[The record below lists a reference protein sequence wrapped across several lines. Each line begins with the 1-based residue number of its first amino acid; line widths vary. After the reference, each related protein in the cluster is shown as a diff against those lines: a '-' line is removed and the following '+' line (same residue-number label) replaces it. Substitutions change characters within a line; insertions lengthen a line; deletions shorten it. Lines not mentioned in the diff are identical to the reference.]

1 MAPLSLSRQRQLE
14 LEAEAELELELEQE
28 QEQERLSALGADY
41 NKSVLGVAAEGV
53 TEAPK
58 GLAHFAKSVWDIGMP
73 IDAFTF
79 SGTGGLYDNV
89 AKAGLEGTLDT
100 SGALAAAGAGAMA
113 AAPYGAPF
121 GGLIGSGIAGGIGA
135 GFGLLAY
142 SLARDATDPS
152 REIKPT
158 DQYVK
163 DLVYNTTQGAV
174 TGPIAEYGM
183 RLPGKALSSAKN
195 PFGRAAAEGRVA
207 KQLTTDGVTVQ
218 RIDDALAKDTGPLGV
233 YKSLPEIL
241 DDPIL
246 KNRQRVLAGASPEGY
261 GKATEAT
268 LARNDAQ
275 LRYLDQIETSP
286 MTMEDVVTQV
296 REGVDNKLSRSQ
308 KEMIAAE
315 NAVKES
321 LGTLPRPIDS
331 DIAGDLL
338 RKELASGEARMRAES
353 SKLFPSSEAGAI
365 NPLPVKEIFD
375 AELPNYFR
383 EVGANPDPA
392 LLALVEKFNAQ
403 ASSSGLLDPT
413 NVVKGKAQPFTEAP
427 SFNLKDLQAARSDAI
442 KIAENSDARSAA
454 LASKVIDGLDKAVD
468 VATVEG
474 KVSPTDV
481 ANWKEGI
488 RLWKE
493 KNIIYN
499 SSATPAK
506 AILAKDPF
514 TGQYKL
520 PASEVPSQIF
530 YAGNKGAKEAIRNY
544 KIEHGATDA
553 ALEPLH
559 RYVVEDF
566 RKAATRLDPK
576 TNAPIVDA
584 RAADSWFKRHSD
596 ALSEMPEVVEQ
607 LRNVK
612 TRQAFLDEKLG
623 EFKATQADI
632 EKGAASS
639 ILGKDVNKVIPSMLS
654 GDNAIRKTTA
664 TVNYLNRNDPTSLG
678 GLRRGVIDYFKQRA
692 TVPSEA
698 LGLEE
703 ALASGQQF
711 KGRVLGG
718 ILVKELRATRP
729 VLEKSGMFKK
739 TQLDGLDYL
748 YENKTS
754 QLSIDSAKMV
764 GASDTFQNNS
774 VLGALTKLSNNA
786 FLYTFPKTR
795 FLVSVIA
802 PIIKKMTASEYLSVM
817 EDALLNPRLAR
828 DLLQKATEKNI
839 TKVSQEI
846 FKNQIAATGS
856 QAIIAQGKQDGGSES
871 QTPVATPNPPSTQP
885 PIATKSFPT
894 PQDLRA
900 PSGGIK
906 KTSWSKNPETN
917 ARIQVES
924 GGNPW
929 AVSPKGAEGLQQIMP
944 ETGWDIADAIDGKRD
959 GVYAEPYTPLRKGM
973 TPAQQMYSINQ
984 NIRFGDFY
992 YQEQLKTFKNPVL
1005 ARVAYNAGPGRV
1017 QNAIKAAK
1025 KTNPNPGIDEIL
1037 ARLPEGVKKESIPYK
1052 DKIDKIIQR
1061 LGADV

>member
-1 MAPLSLSRQRQLE
+1 MAPLSLSLQRQA
-14 LEAEAELELELEQE
+14 EAEAEAEFEF
-28 QEQERLSALGADY
+28 EQERSSALGADY
-41 NKSVLGVAAEGV
+41 NRSVLGVAVEGV

-73 IDAFTF
+73 IDSFTF

-100 SGALAAAGAGAMA
+100 TGSLAAGGAGAMA
-113 AAPYGAPF
+113 LAPYGFAV
-121 GGLIGSGIAGGIGA
+121 GGPIGAGVAGGIGA
-135 GFGLLAY
+135 GAGLLGY
-142 SLARDATDPS
+142 SFARDATDPT

-174 TGPIAEYGM
+174 TGPVAEYGM
-183 RLPGKALSSAKN
+183 RLPGKALSIAKN

-218 RIDDALAKDTGPLGV
+218 GIDDALAKDTGPLGI
-233 YKSLPEIL
+233 YKSLPELL

-275 LRYLDQIETSP
+275 LRFLDEIETSP
-286 MTMEDVVTQV
+286 MTMDDVVTQV
-296 REGVDNKLSRSQ
+296 KEGVDNKLSRSQ

-315 NAVKES
+315 DSVRES
-321 LGTLPRPIDS
+321 LETLPKTIQS
-331 DIAGDLL
+331 DVAGDLL
-338 RKELASGEARMRAES
+338 RKDLAIGEARRRGES
-353 SKLFPSSEAGAI
+353 SKLFPTDETGAI
-365 NPLPVKEIFD
+365 NPLPVRELFD

-530 YAGNKGAKEAIRNY
+530 YSGNKGAREAIRNY
-544 KIEHGATDA
+544 KYEHGATDA
-553 ALEPLH
+553 AMEPLH
-559 RYVVEDF
+559 RYITEDF
-566 RKAATRLDPK
+566 RIATTKIDPK
-576 TNAPIVDA
+576 TGSRVVNAK
-584 RAADSWFKRHSD
+584 AAESWLRRHSD
-596 ALSEMPEVVEQ
+596 ALDEMPELRRQ
-607 LRNVK
+607 LADVR
-612 TRQAFLDEKLG
+612 TRQSFLDEKLG

-678 GLRRGVIDYFKQRA
+678 GLRRGVIDHFKQRA
-692 TVPSEA
+692 TVPAEA

-711 KGRVLGG
+711 KGRLLGG
-718 ILVKELRATRP
+718 ILVKELRAARP

-764 GASDTFQNNS
+764 GGSDTFQNNA

-871 QTPVATPNPPSTQP
+871 QTPVAPPKPPSTQT
-885 PIATKSFPT
+885 PITTKSFPT

-900 PSGGIK
+900 PAGGIK
-906 KTSWSKNPETN
+906 KTSWSNNPETN

-924 GGNPW
+924 SGDPFALGP
-929 AVSPKGAEGLQQIMP
+929 VTRSGERAEGLNQILP
-944 ETGWDIADAIDGKRD
+944 STGWDIADAIDGKRD

-973 TPAQQMYSINQ
+973 TPAQQRYSINQ

-992 YQEQLKTFKNPVL
+992 YQEQLKTFKNPTL

-1037 ARLPEGVKKESIPYK
+1037 ARLPEGVKKESIPYN
-1052 DKIDKIIQR
+1052 DKIRQIIQR
-1061 LGADV
+1061 TGAEV